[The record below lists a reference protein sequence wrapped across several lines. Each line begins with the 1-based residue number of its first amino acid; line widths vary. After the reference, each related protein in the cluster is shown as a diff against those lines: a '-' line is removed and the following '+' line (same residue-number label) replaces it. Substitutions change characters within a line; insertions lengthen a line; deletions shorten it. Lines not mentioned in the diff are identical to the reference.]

1 MFTNFFNLFSTK
13 KPSER
18 IDRSLGFVRI
28 NEFRNYLLTEAYDK
42 FERGYDLLPWADRT
56 LLIEGCCSEPEY
68 ADAIERWAKTHRES
82 QQAHLFMG
90 AMLTH
95 RAWEIRTA
103 QTADK
108 VTMMQK
114 ERFRDML
121 QIALEHLEFAD
132 EVNPNDPET
141 CARIVRVLM
150 GLDAKEDIVERW
162 FLSAKFM
169 ETNHL
174 QAHLA
179 MLTYLAPKWHGNS
192 SLMHGFAN
200 KHYLA
205 SDKGILSVLPLFALV
220 EEWVYLG
227 ISGAAQAH
235 ADFFKE
241 GYRRTYILQVQAK
254 FMEYPESAVLTPI
267 FYNYLAFLL
276 LQIGEPEIV
285 RAIAPN
291 FATDKMTEFPWAYI
305 NVNTPA
311 ELVKTLR
318 L

>member
-1 MFTNFFNLFSTK
+1 VFSNLFNLFTTK

-42 FERGYDLLPWADRT
+42 FERGYDFLHWADRT
-56 LLIEGCCSEPEY
+56 FLVEGCCAEPEY
-68 ADAIERWAKTHRES
+68 ADAIERWSKTHRES

-90 AMLTH
+90 VMLTY
-95 RAWEIRTA
+95 RAWHIRTA

-108 VTMMQK
+108 LSAVQK
-114 ERFRDML
+114 TRFRDTL
-121 QIALEHLEFAD
+121 QIALEHLEFSD
-132 EVNPNDPET
+132 EVNPNDPEI
-141 CARIVRVLM
+141 CARIIRVLM
-150 GLDAKEDIVERW
+150 GLGAAEDIVERW
-162 FLSAKFM
+162 FMAAKAM

-174 QAHLA
+174 QAHIA

-192 SLMHGFAN
+192 SLMYGFAN
-200 KHYLA
+200 KHYMA
-205 SDKGILSVLPLFALV
+205 SDKGILSVLPLYAMV
-220 EEWVYLG
+220 EEWLFLG
-227 ISGAAQAH
+227 INGETEAH
-235 ADFFKE
+235 THFFKE

-254 FMEYPESAVLTPI
+254 FIEYPETAALSPI

-276 LQIGEPEIV
+276 LQIGEPELV

-291 FATDKMTEFPWAYI
+291 FVLDKMTEFPWAYI
-305 NVNTPA
+305 HVNTPP

-318 L
+318 I